1 MESTPRIESVKK
13 QLISTYQRLLKNTP
27 TTHHRY
33 LFKHSLDKRLCGI
46 IGARGTGKTT
56 LMLQHIKERLDH
68 TRALYFSADHL
79 FFSQST
85 LFEYIQDQYEIEEI
99 RYFFIDEIHKYPNWN
114 QELKNI
120 YDSFPDIQ
128 LTFSGSSSID
138 LIKGSHDLSRRALL
152 YRMTGMSFREF
163 LLFEKDIDLPTY
175 SFEQILASHP
185 KISEELSDIPGLR
198 KLFSEYLAHGYYPFY
213 FEDKETFSQRILS
226 IIEKTIYEDIA
237 SFYKLK
243 TENLPHLKRMLI
255 FLATIKPGEVNT
267 NNIAK
272 AMQIDN
278 KTVVGYLEM
287 LEGTG
292 LIRRISIDRMGGPLL
307 RKPDKIFLNNT
318 SLYNAI
324 AQETGRE
331 AYTGTVR
338 ETFFLSMLHGANHSP
353 HYATSGDYTCND
365 ITFEIGGKNKGFEQV
380 SNMQTKAFVVK
391 DDILQSDSK
400 RSIPLYLWGFLY

>member
-1 MESTPRIESVKK
+1 MK
-13 QLISTYQRLLKNTP
+13 QQLSATYQRLLKSTP
-27 TTHHRY
+27 TSHHRY
-33 LFKHSLDKRLCGI
+33 VFSQPLDRRLCGI
-46 IGARGTGKTT
+46 VGARGTGKTT
-56 LMLQHIKERLDH
+56 LMLQYIKEH
-68 TRALYFSADHL
+68 FNYASALYFSADHI
-79 FFSQST
+79 FFSQNS

-99 RYFFIDEIHKYPNWN
+99 RSFFIDEIHKYPNWN

-152 YRMTGMSFREF
+152 YRMEGMSFREF
-163 LLFEKDIDLPTY
+163 LHFEKDLELPTY
-175 SFEQILASHP
+175 SFEQIVTSHQ
-185 KISEELSDIPGLR
+185 KISEKLSEIPALR
-198 KLFSEYLAHGYYPFY
+198 KLFREYLAYGYYPFY

-267 NNIAK
+267 NNIAN

-292 LIRRISIDRMGGPLL
+292 LIRRISIDKSGGARL
-307 RKPDKIFLNNT
+307 RKPDKIFLNNAA
-318 SLYNAI
+318 LYNAI
-324 AQETGRE
+324 SQETGHQSHL
-331 AYTGTVR
+331 GTVR
-338 ETFFLSMLHGANHSP
+338 ETFFLSMLHGANHTP
-353 HYATSGDYTCND
+353 HYSTHGDYICND
-365 ITFEIGGKNKGFEQV
+365 VTFEIGGKNKGFEQL
-380 SNMQTKAFVVK
+380 SKLKTKAFIVK
-391 DDILQSDSK
+391 DDILQSDSR

>member
-1 MESTPRIESVKK
+1 MRK
-13 QLISTYQRLLKNTP
+13 QLISTYHRLLKSTP

-33 LFKHSLDKRLCGI
+33 LFNHPLDKRLCGI

-68 TRALYFSADHL
+68 TRALYFSADHI

-85 LFEYIQDQYEIEEI
+85 LFEYVQDQYEIEEI
-99 RYFFIDEIHKYPNWN
+99 RHFFIDEIHKYPNWN

-163 LLFEKDIDLPTY
+163 LLFEKNIDLPTY
-175 SFEQILASHP
+175 SFEKIISSHQ
-185 KISEELSDIPGLR
+185 KISAELSDIPGLR
-198 KLFSEYLAHGYYPFY
+198 KLFREYLAYGYYPFY
-213 FEDKETFSQRILS
+213 FEDKETFSPRMLS

-272 AMQIDN
+272 ALKIDN

-292 LIRRISIDRMGGPLL
+292 LIRRIGIDQKGGPLL
-307 RKPDKIFLNNT
+307 RKPDKIFLNNA

-324 AQETGRE
+324 AQETGRD
-331 AYTGTVR
+331 ANVGTIR

-353 HYATSGDYTCND
+353 LYATSGDYTCND
-365 ITFEIGGKNKGFEQV
+365 ITFEIGGKNKGFEQI
-380 SNMQTKAFVVK
+380 SNLKTKAFVVK
-391 DDILQSDSK
+391 DDILQSDGK